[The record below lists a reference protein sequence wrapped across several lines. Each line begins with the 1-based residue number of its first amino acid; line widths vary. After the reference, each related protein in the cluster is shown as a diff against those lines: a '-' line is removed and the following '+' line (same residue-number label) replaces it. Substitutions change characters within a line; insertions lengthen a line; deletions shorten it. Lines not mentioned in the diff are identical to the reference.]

1 MGSTETTHPA
11 ETPKKA
17 FFTPSRVARLAILVA
32 LCAAGAL
39 IKLPSPTGTIAF
51 DSAPAF
57 LAGAAFSPVEG
68 SIVGVIGH
76 LITAMTV
83 GFPLGL
89 PVHLLVAA
97 EMGVFVWIFG
107 HLYRRVNVWLAI
119 VVGILLN
126 GVFAAAVMILIG
138 GVGMFAAL
146 ALPLTVGSTVN
157 IAVAVLAERA
167 LTAAGLTQPRP
178 PKSAGE
184 QKD

>member
-1 MGSTETTHPA
+1 M
-11 ETPKKA
+11 
-17 FFTPSRVARLAILVA
+17 
-32 LCAAGAL
+32 
-39 IKLPSPTGTIAF
+39 
-51 DSAPAF
+51 
-57 LAGAAFSPVEG
+57 
-68 SIVGVIGH
+68 
-76 LITAMTV
+76 
-83 GFPLGL
+83 
-89 PVHLLVAA
+89 HLLVAA